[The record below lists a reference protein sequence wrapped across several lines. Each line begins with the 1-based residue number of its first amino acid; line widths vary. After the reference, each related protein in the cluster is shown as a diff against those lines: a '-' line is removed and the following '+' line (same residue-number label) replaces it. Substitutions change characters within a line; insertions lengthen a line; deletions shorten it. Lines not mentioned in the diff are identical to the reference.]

1 MTTIHDVPA
10 PAAQPPT
17 TIELRL
23 DLPEPQNR
31 VGVKVAGGARQGT
44 LGRAD
49 AVLGRHTWAAKH
61 HWLEG
66 DPDDEATIFEFD
78 EPLPAGPVVLRIPF
92 LPKP

>member
-1 MTTIHDVPA
+1 MTTIHDVPR
-10 PAAQPPT
+10 PAAQQPT

-23 DLPEPQNR
+23 DLPEPQTR
-31 VGVKVAGGARQGT
+31 VGVKVAGGTRVGT

-61 HWLEG
+61 HWQEG
-66 DPDDEATIFEFD
+66 GPGDEATIFEFD

-92 LPKP
+92 SPKV